1 MLGPTATGKVA
12 ITVRIILIAVIVGQF
27 FPVSDIPEGH
37 YPDCAGSDVD
47 FTIGITGV
55 VDRAG
60 GVPEDLAINI
70 IAVIESKNIDI
81 ALG

>member
-1 MLGPTATGKVA
+1 MIA
-12 ITVRIILIAVIVGQF
+12 IRIIFIAVIVRQF

-37 YPDCAGSDVD
+37 NPDRPGCLFY

-55 VDRAG
+55 IAIAGRIPEYLAVDI
-60 GVPEDLAINI
+60 V
-70 IAVIESKNIDI
+70 AVIEGKNIDI